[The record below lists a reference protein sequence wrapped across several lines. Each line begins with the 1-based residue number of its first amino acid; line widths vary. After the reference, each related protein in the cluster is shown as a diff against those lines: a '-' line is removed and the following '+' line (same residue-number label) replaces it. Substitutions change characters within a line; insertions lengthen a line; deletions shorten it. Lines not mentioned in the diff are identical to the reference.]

1 MRRTFQATLDGLGAE
16 GFRALGIAGR
26 VVDGSHETA
35 AVTDETDLVFSG
47 FAVFLDPPKASAGT
61 TIQAMASAG
70 VSVKVLTGDN
80 ELVARHVFTEIGVAV
95 TGVLTGD
102 SLTHLPEEALIGQL
116 PRVNLFCRVNPQQK
130 LRILLALKRLGH
142 VVGFMGDGINDAPAL
157 HAADVGISVD
167 GAADVAR
174 ASADLILL
182 EHDLSVVRDAVVHGR
197 NAVQNVSKYVLMGS
211 SSNFGNMFSMAG
223 AALFLPFLPMLPIQ
237 VLLNNLLYDVSEIA
251 IPFDRVDPEATA
263 RPVKWDI
270 NLLERFM
277 LVFGPLSSV
286 FDFQIGRAHV

>member
-1 MRRTFQATLDGLGAE
+1 
-16 GFRALGIAGR
+16 
-26 VVDGSHETA
+26 
-35 AVTDETDLVFSG
+35 
-47 FAVFLDPPKASAGT
+47 
-61 TIQAMASAG
+61 
-70 VSVKVLTGDN
+70 
-80 ELVARHVFTEIGVAV
+80 
-95 TGVLTGD
+95 
-102 SLTHLPEEALIGQL
+102 
-116 PRVNLFCRVNPQQK
+116 PQQK

-174 ASADLILL
+174 AAADLILL

-197 NAVQNVSKYVLMGS
+197 SAVQNVSKYVLMGS

-223 AALFLPFLPMLPIQ
+223 AALFLPLLPIQ

-263 RPVKWDI
+263 GPVKWDI
-270 NLLERFM
+270 KLIERFM
-277 LVFGPLSSV
+277 LVF
-286 FDFQIGRAHV
+286 